1 VTGLSYDQIGR
12 SYAATRRADS
22 RLEAAIWKALGSAR
36 SVINVGAGTGS
47 YEPVHCEVTAV
58 EPSAVM
64 IAQRPAGAAP
74 AVQAMA
80 EQLPFADGSFDA
92 AMTVLSDHHWRDRP
106 RGLTELRRV
115 ARNRVVLFNFNPG
128 EAGLFWLTRE
138 YLPGFTELIPARYRS
153 TDLWER
159 ELRSI
164 FGDLTL
170 IPVPVPHDCTDGFY
184 GAFWQR
190 PDAYLD
196 QAVRDGISVFA
207 QIPATQVKA
216 ATDVLRADLAS
227 GAWQHR
233 HAGLLERTELH
244 LGYYIAVAELD

>member
-1 VTGLSYDQIGR
+1 MTGLSYDQIGR

-22 RLEAAIWKALGSAR
+22 RLETAIWQALGSAR

-47 YEPVHCEVTAV
+47 YEPQDRAVTAV

-74 AVQAMA
+74 VLQAAA
-80 EQLPFADGSFDA
+80 EQLPFADDSFDA
-92 AMTVLSDHHWRDRP
+92 AMSVLSDRH

-115 ARNRVVLFNFNPG
+115 ARNRVVLFIFNPG
-128 EAGLFWLTRE
+128 DAGLFWLTRE
-138 YLPGFTELIPARYRS
+138 YLPGFTELIPERYRS
-153 TDLWER
+153 TDAWER
-159 ELRSI
+159 ELRAI

-170 IPVPVPHDCTDGFY
+170 VPVPVPHDCTDGFY

-190 PDAYLD
+190 PEAYLD

-207 QIPATQVKA
+207 QIPAAQVKS
-216 ATDVLRADLAS
+216 ATNALRADLTR
-227 GAWQHR
+227 GAWHHR
-233 HAGLLERTELH
+233 HTGLLKRTELH
-244 LGYYIAVAELD
+244 LGYYVAVAELE